1 MSRSVK
7 KGPFVAFSLLKK
19 IDAMNASEEKKI
31 IKTWSRASTILP
43 SFVGHTIAIH
53 DGRKHVP
60 VYITEDMVGHKLGEF
75 APTRTFKGHNKRI
88 KMEVQAIARNI
99 RISPRKVRIV
109 ADLIRGKSAGEAL
122 SILRNTPKAASSVVE
137 KALRSAMANA
147 ENNNNMNIDSLYI
160 STIFVDAGPIMKRV
174 HPRSR
179 GQAFGIMKRTSTLT
193 VKVSER
199 E

>member
-1 MSRSVK
+1 
-7 KGPFVAFSLLKK
+7 
-19 IDAMNASEEKKI
+19 
-31 IKTWSRASTILP
+31 
-43 SFVGHTIAIH
+43 
-53 DGRKHVP
+53 
-60 VYITEDMVGHKLGEF
+60 
-75 APTRTFKGHNKRI
+75 
-88 KMEVQAIARNI
+88 MEVQAIARNI

-109 ADLIRGKSAGEAL
+109 ANLIRGKKAGEAI
-122 SILRNTPKAASSVVE
+122 SILHNTPKVASKIIE
-137 KALRSAMANA
+137 KCLRSAMANA

>member
-1 MSRSVK
+1 
-7 KGPFVAFSLLKK
+7 
-19 IDAMNASEEKKI
+19 
-31 IKTWSRASTILP
+31 
-43 SFVGHTIAIH
+43 
-53 DGRKHVP
+53 
-60 VYITEDMVGHKLGEF
+60 
-75 APTRTFKGHNKRI
+75 
-88 KMEVQAIARNI
+88 MEVQAIARNI

-122 SILRNTPKAASSVVE
+122 SILRHTPKAASPVVE

>member
-1 MSRSVK
+1 
-7 KGPFVAFSLLKK
+7 
-19 IDAMNASEEKKI
+19 
-31 IKTWSRASTILP
+31 
-43 SFVGHTIAIH
+43 
-53 DGRKHVP
+53 
-60 VYITEDMVGHKLGEF
+60 
-75 APTRTFKGHNKRI
+75 
-88 KMEVQAIARNI
+88 MEVQAISRNI

-109 ADLIRGKSAGEAL
+109 ADLIRGKNAGEATFYSAQHAESGFHL
-122 SILRNTPKAASSVVE
+122 SSKRR
-137 KALRSAMANA
+137 LRSAMANA
-147 ENNNNMNIDSLYI
+147 ENNNNMNIDNLYI

>member
-1 MSRSVK
+1 
-7 KGPFVAFSLLKK
+7 
-19 IDAMNASEEKKI
+19 
-31 IKTWSRASTILP
+31 
-43 SFVGHTIAIH
+43 
-53 DGRKHVP
+53 
-60 VYITEDMVGHKLGEF
+60 
-75 APTRTFKGHNKRI
+75 
-88 KMEVQAIARNI
+88 MEVQAIARNI

-109 ADLIRGKSAGEAL
+109 ADLIRKSAGEAL

>member
-1 MSRSVK
+1 
-7 KGPFVAFSLLKK
+7 
-19 IDAMNASEEKKI
+19 
-31 IKTWSRASTILP
+31 
-43 SFVGHTIAIH
+43 
-53 DGRKHVP
+53 
-60 VYITEDMVGHKLGEF
+60 
-75 APTRTFKGHNKRI
+75 
-88 KMEVQAIARNI
+88 MEVQAIARNI

-160 STIFVDAGPIMKRV
+160 STIFVDAG
-174 HPRSR
+174 SR

>member
-1 MSRSVK
+1 
-7 KGPFVAFSLLKK
+7 
-19 IDAMNASEEKKI
+19 
-31 IKTWSRASTILP
+31 
-43 SFVGHTIAIH
+43 
-53 DGRKHVP
+53 
-60 VYITEDMVGHKLGEF
+60 
-75 APTRTFKGHNKRI
+75 
-88 KMEVQAIARNI
+88 MEVQAISRNI

-109 ADLIRGKSAGEAL
+109 ANLIRGKKAGEAI
-122 SILRNTPKAASSVVE
+122 SILHNTPKVASKIIE
-137 KALRSAMANA
+137 KCLRSAMANA